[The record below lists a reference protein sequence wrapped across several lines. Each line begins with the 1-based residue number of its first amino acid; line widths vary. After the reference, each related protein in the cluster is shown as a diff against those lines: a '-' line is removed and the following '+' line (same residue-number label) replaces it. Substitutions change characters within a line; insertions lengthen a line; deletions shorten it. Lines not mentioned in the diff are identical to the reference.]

1 MATVHAN
8 NAHGHGFITR
18 VGAAMSEFFAAVA
31 EARRMAD
38 RYEDPTHL
46 GHGEQELIDPA
57 REDLPKVDLRARH

>member
-8 NAHGHGFITR
+8 GPHGQGFIAK

-38 RYEDPTHL
+38 RYEDPTYL
-46 GHGEQELIDPA
+46 ANSEREFMDLA
-57 REDLPKVDLRARH
+57 REDMPKAILRPRH